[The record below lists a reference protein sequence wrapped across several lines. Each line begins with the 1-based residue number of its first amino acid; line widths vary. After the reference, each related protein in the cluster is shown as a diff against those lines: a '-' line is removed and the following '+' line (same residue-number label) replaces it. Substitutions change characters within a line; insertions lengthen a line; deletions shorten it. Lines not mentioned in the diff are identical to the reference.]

1 MRVISLRHVVDFAAS
16 VRAAFCF
23 HIHLEWMVLIFVINL
38 VASPISYI
46 IHFVVFLCLRVE
58 ITGPRIRARY
68 VTIDIGTA
76 SNMFI

>member
-23 HIHLEWMVLIFVINL
+23 HIHLEWMV

-58 ITGPRIRARY
+58 ITRPRIRAGY
-68 VTIDIGTA
+68 VTIDIGTT